1 MSIGFITFSQ
11 KNLLHP
17 PQKKFK
23 IPPCATTGEY
33 GIICTVFGKQA
44 SLTQLVE
51 CHLAKVVVE
60 GSSPLARSIGA
71 VKAVNGSIAQ
81 LVEQV
86 TLNHWVQGSN
96 PCAPTIQPL
105 RTTVAR

>member
-1 MSIGFITFSQ
+1 MIYYPMFCEARI
-11 KNLLHP
+11 
-17 PQKKFK
+17 
-23 IPPCATTGEY
+23 
-33 GIICTVFGKQA
+33 
-44 SLTQLVE
+44 TQLVE

-60 GSSPLARSIGA
+60 GSSPLARSIHGV

-96 PCAPTIQPL
+96 PCAPTISKSL
-105 RTTVAR
+105 AR